1 MTKVLSMPSLK
12 SKMRGRLAAAHGQRT
27 NTTNNLWLCYSVKL
41 NQDLSL
47 SSNNELIY
55 WLADLESNRN
65 VRSFKFGYNINIQV
79 NDPKE
84 AFKPID
90 AIQVILDTGYE
101 EIHHITS
108 KIGHV
113 DAFSATFRLE
123 DDSVRNIT
131 YRAITED
138 YLVIRAKYA
147 ARLLRLLPFV
157 AQMRYK
163 KWLFEEEIVLN
174 TLKIL
179 KNGDV
184 QEVIANTPVSD
195 EMIVIGIVAKFIFQG
210 VIKQTNLSMSDFGR
224 STWWSLSES

>member
-1 MTKVLSMPSLK
+1 MPSLK

-41 NQDLSL
+41 NKDLSL
-47 SSNNELIY
+47 ASNNELIY

-65 VRSFKFGYNINIQV
+65 VKSFKFGYNIQIEV
-79 NDPKE
+79 NDAKE
-84 AFKPID
+84 NFKPIE

-113 DAFSATFRLE
+113 DAFSATFRFE
-123 DDSVRNIT
+123 DGSVRDIT

-163 KWLFEEEIVLN
+163 KWPFEEEIISN

-179 KNGDV
+179 KSGDI
-184 QEVIANTPVSD
+184 QEVIVNTSLSD
-195 EMIVIGIVAKFIFQG
+195 EMIVVGIVAKFIFQG

>member
-1 MTKVLSMPSLK
+1 MPSLK

-47 SSNNELIY
+47 ASNNELIY

-65 VRSFKFGYNINIQV
+65 VKSFRFGYNIQIQV

-84 AFKPID
+84 NFKPIE
-90 AIQVILDTGYE
+90 AIQVILDTGHE

-108 KIGHV
+108 KTGNV
-113 DAFSATFRLE
+113 DAFSATFCLK
-123 DDSVRNIT
+123 DGSVRNIT

-138 YLVIRAKYA
+138 YLVTRAKYS

-163 KWLFEEEIVLN
+163 KWPSEEEIVLN

-179 KNGDV
+179 KTGDI
-184 QEVIANTPVSD
+184 QEIIASTSMGD
-195 EMIVIGIVAKFIFQG
+195 EMIVVGIVAKFIFQG

>member
-1 MTKVLSMPSLK
+1 MPSLK

-41 NQDLSL
+41 NRDLSL
-47 SSNNELIY
+47 ASNNELIY
-55 WLADLESNRN
+55 WLADLEVNRN
-65 VRSFKFGYNINIQV
+65 VKSFKFGYNIQIQV
-79 NDPKE
+79 NDPKDN
-84 AFKPID
+84 FKPIE
-90 AIQVILDTGYE
+90 AIQVILETGCE

-108 KIGHV
+108 KTGHV
-113 DAFSATFRLE
+113 DAFSATFQLE
-123 DDSVRNIT
+123 EGSVRNIT

-163 KWLFEEEIVLN
+163 KWPFEEETILN

-179 KNGDV
+179 KSGDI
-184 QEVIANTPVSD
+184 QEVISSTSMSD
-195 EMIVIGIVAKFIFQG
+195 EMIVVGIVAKFIFQG
-210 VIKQTNLSMSDFGR
+210 VIKQKNLSMSDFGR